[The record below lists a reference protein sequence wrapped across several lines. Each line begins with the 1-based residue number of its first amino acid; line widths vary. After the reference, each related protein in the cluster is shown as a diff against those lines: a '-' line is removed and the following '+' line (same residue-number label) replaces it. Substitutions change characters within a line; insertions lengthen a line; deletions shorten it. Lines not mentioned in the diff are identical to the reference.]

1 MQEAEWAKARYDDL
15 LAKFTAKLEQTIT
28 EEGLDYIPASVVE
41 TNDENRMK
49 DSRDA
54 NWASMF
60 LFGRWHWD
68 GYLYGA
74 EQPED
79 NISLKLLD
87 DTYSYGI
94 NRRIQEDTTDSP
106 YNFGGIRM
114 AFIQVRTTPDT
125 EALRCAEKNTGIWAL
140 KRMNS

>member
-1 MQEAEWAKARYDDL
+1 M
-15 LAKFTAKLEQTIT
+15 AKFTTKLQQTIT

-41 TNDENRMK
+41 TNDENRMR

-106 YNFGGIRM
+106 YNFGGYPHGFYSS
-114 AFIQVRTTPDT
+114 AYN
-125 EALRCAEKNTGIWAL
+125 AGYGSASCAEKNTGIWAL